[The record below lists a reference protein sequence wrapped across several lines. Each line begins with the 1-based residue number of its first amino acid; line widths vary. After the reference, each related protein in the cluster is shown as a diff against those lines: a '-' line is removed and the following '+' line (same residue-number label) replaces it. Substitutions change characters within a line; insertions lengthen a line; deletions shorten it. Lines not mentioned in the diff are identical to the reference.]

1 MSFDPRPTA
10 EPAAIAYARPPA
22 VVEASALDLTLRAL
36 RPILTDRDVTEICI
50 NRPGEAYVETREGW
64 RCVPLDFASFEW
76 CQGLAKLVANSTKQR
91 IDAESPLLSAALP
104 GGERIQI
111 VLPPATTPGTVA
123 ITIRRPADELWTLD
137 ELEQRGIFRKTRRA
151 NEAPD
156 DTEAKLLEL
165 LDAKDYRAFMRLAVE
180 SRKNIVVSGP
190 TGSGK
195 TTFTKALIREI
206 AGHEIILHRPFRSIR
221 QNVDFLETFIG
232 DGWTADECCC
242 DDL

>member
-1 MSFDPRPTA
+1 MSFAPRPTT
-10 EPAAIAYARPPA
+10 EPVAIAYARPPA
-22 VVEASALDLTLRAL
+22 VVESSALDLTLRAL

-64 RCVPLDFASFEW
+64 RCVPLEFASFEW

-104 GGERIQI
+104 GGKRIQI

-137 ELEQRGIFRKTRRA
+137 ELHARGIFRTTRRA

-156 DTEAKLLEL
+156 ETEAKLLEL
-165 LDAKDYRAFMRLAVE
+165 LVPILRL
-180 SRKNIVVSGP
+180 SLRLRIVGR
-190 TGSGK
+190 
-195 TTFTKALIREI
+195 FLE
-206 AGHEIILHRPFRSIR
+206 HR
-221 QNVDFLETFIG
+221 VDFG
-232 DGWTADECCC
+232 DRRPHGPRAKPFPGHHLGQRRDPERRRILGLGGRAPSADRQSGRAI
-242 DDL
+242 